1 MARARRTKANPTLL
15 IALACGA
22 SVKSAALKAGV
33 SERTVYRRL
42 ADPRFQK
49 QLANFQTE
57 TIQRATAM
65 LTSLSAGA
73 VNTLGALLDPSVPF
87 AVMHK
92 SACSILQ
99 LGAEQREKLELE
111 QRLAT
116 LEQRLGEQ
124 TQT

>member
-1 MARARRTKANPTLL
+1 
-15 IALACGA
+15 
-22 SVKSAALKAGV
+22 
-33 SERTVYRRL
+33 
-42 ADPRFQK
+42 
-49 QLANFQTE
+49 
-57 TIQRATAM
+57 
-65 LTSLSAGA
+65 
-73 VNTLGALLDPSVPF
+73 
-87 AVMHK
+87 MHK